1 MKLKYMCW
9 DSTLDLW
16 PRGHSEHGLSLL
28 GSGVHGSEME
38 YAALGSVSV
47 VNADCR
53 LHTAD
58 NGKNAD

>member
-9 DSTLDLW
+9 DSTLDLR
-16 PRGHSEHGLSLL
+16 PHGRSEHGLSLL
-28 GSGVHGSEME
+28 GSDVHGSEME
-38 YAALGSVSV
+38 YAALSSVSV
-47 VNADCR
+47 LNADCR

>member
-16 PRGHSEHGLSLL
+16 LHGRSEHGLSLL
-28 GSGVHGSEME
+28 GSVVHGSEME
-38 YAALGSVSV
+38 YAALGSISV
-47 VNADCR
+47 LNADCR

-58 NGKNAD
+58 NGINAD